1 MKLSD
6 NSIAQIVRLLQVAF
20 LTGTDI
26 SDNLRML
33 QLVDE
38 EGVLE
43 VDPEYLV
50 HFENGLE
57 RLVKEA
63 EEKAAESRLDGHK
76 FVVGKNGSN

>member
-33 QLVDE
+33 QLVEDD
-38 EGVLE
+38 GVLE

-50 HFENGLE
+50 HFENSLQ
-57 RLVKEA
+57 KMSDEA
-63 EEKAAESRLDGHK
+63 QKSKDDSDVSG
-76 FVVGKNGSN
+76 FTFSKNGSN